1 MPQRKRPSLL
11 AQKKVAVVVNPYSA
25 QRKWERNPK
34 LRQYLQRKFPGRVF
48 DQTGD
53 KAAMIEQVKRLS
65 LENDV
70 IIALGGDGTLADVMQ
85 GIYEAG
91 RQKDVLLGIV
101 PFGSGNAVRK
111 SLLIPKALKK
121 ALKLLSRG
129 EPRWIDLIDLGGR
142 VASFLSIGATGKVT
156 HRKSQNK
163 IPGLV
168 GHLLAA
174 SILLVQP
181 RDPMEIELFD
191 GLDDKSRPFDYKKLN
206 LKLFDC
212 IINKTN
218 HFGYSWVIAP
228 KARID
233 DGYLDVTLF
242 DIRAYNYL
250 LGFPLIYLGHYQ
262 KVLKHFKATRVIVR
276 GKTLHI
282 QYNGEILD
290 KREELELRVM
300 PKALRI
306 IAPPLGVRSQHSTK
320 VAESVDFAE

>member
-191 GLDDKSRPFDYKKLN
+191 GLDDKSRPFAYKKLN

>member
-53 KAAMIEQVKRLS
+53 RAAMIEQVRRLS

-85 GIYEAG
+85 GIFEAG

-191 GLDDKSRPFDYKKLN
+191 GLDDKSRPFAYKKLN

-242 DIRAYNYL
+242 NIRAYNYL

-300 PKALRI
+300 PKALRV

-320 VAESVDFAE
+320 VTESVDFVE

>member
-34 LRQYLQRKFPGRVF
+34 LRQYLHRKFPGRVF
-48 DQTGD
+48 DQTSD

-70 IIALGGDGTLADVMQ
+70 IITVGGDGTLADVMQ
-85 GIYEAG
+85 GIFEAG

-101 PFGSGNAVRK
+101 PFGSGNALRK

-191 GLDDKSRPFDYKKLN
+191 GLDDKGRPFAQKKLN

-242 DIRAYNYL
+242 NIRAYNYL

-276 GKTLHI
+276 GKTLHV

-290 KREELELRVM
+290 KREELELRVI

-306 IAPPLGVRSQHSTK
+306 IAPPIGARSQHSTK
-320 VAESVDFAE
+320 EMKPIDFVE